1 MGIRETHSA
10 QQAHIF
16 CLIKRLPVKGRTLN
30 IPERHIY
37 NQRLPR
43 YTVQCTYTNTT
54 FTVFLTGIG
63 ISRSFHLGV
72 DNEISTYFIRCRH

>member
-30 IPERHIY
+30 ISERHID
-37 NQRLPR
+37 NQRLPAGG
-43 YTVQCTYTNTT
+43 N
-54 FTVFLTGIG
+54 LAA
-63 ISRSFHLGV
+63 S
-72 DNEISTYFIRCRH
+72 NIRNLECPSYEVYLIDYGCGKFNKKVHIME